1 MKRRQIGWLDE
12 ELAWIEANRTRP
24 RAELHSAFCFRFGR
38 KDVSR
43 ETLSALCKRKGWLTG
58 RDGRIQPGSVPLN
71 KGKRMP
77 FNANSAATQFR
88 KGQRPHTAK
97 DVGYESI
104 DKYGYVRICVAEPN
118 PWTGAPKRM
127 VHKHRWLWERE
138 HGPVPQG
145 HALKCLDGN
154 KLNTDPAN
162 WKAVPREILPRLNG
176 RFGRNY
182 DAAAPEIKPVI
193 MATANLEHAARLLRN
208 GGRNG

>member
-1 MKRRQIGWLDE
+1 MKRRQIGWLDA

-38 KDVSR
+38 RDVSQGA
-43 ETLSALCKRKGWLTG
+43 LSSLCKRKGWLTG
-58 RDGRIQPGSVPLN
+58 RDGRIQPGSVPPN

-77 FNANSAATQFR
+77 QHANSVAAHFR

-104 DKYGYVRICVAEPN
+104 DTDGYVRICVAEPN
-118 PWTGAPKRM
+118 PWTGARTRM
-127 VHKHRWLWERE
+127 VFKHRWLWERE
-138 HGPVPQG
+138 HGPVPRG

-162 WKAVPREILPRLNG
+162 WEAVPREILPRLNG

-193 MATANLEHAARLLRN
+193 MATAKLEHAARLLRN